1 MNRAAVCL
9 GGVLAGLWLG
19 LSGGLGEAQVAER
32 TSPPTSQEPPL
43 KKREELPPPRK
54 VVASVP
60 PTASS
65 ILSEQYSPI
74 DLDSALRLAG
84 VRNPEILLARERVTE
99 AVALHQLAAV
109 KFLPSLNSGVSVDTH
124 TGPVQQSAG
133 TILPVNRGALYL
145 GMGAYAVAAGTVQ
158 IPGLVVSGNVSEQIF
173 AALITRQ
180 VVRQREFASQAVRND
195 QLLRVANAYLEL
207 LRAEG
212 RRAVLLQTRDQAR
225 ELTRVLAAYT
235 NRGQGRL
242 ADADRAAATFTQRDA
257 EVLEAERQML
267 AASARLAQL
276 LDLDPTVRLR
286 PAERWVV
293 PAPLVP
299 DAIPLPELLA
309 IALTQRPELA
319 ERQAAIRA
327 ALLALRDAQL
337 LPFSPDVVVGYSV
350 GTFGGGSNLVSAGI
364 LRPDGTLLQEH
375 RFGNFGDRQDF
386 DAIVYWSL
394 QNLGLGNLAR
404 VRLAQSHLRSEQ
416 LRRLQILDQIRA
428 EVASAYAASHARFAQ
443 IETAERA
450 LAASQRAFQKDLE
463 RTRNNV
469 GLPIEVLDS
478 LRLLGLSRLAYVDA
492 IIDYNEA
499 QFALYVALGQP
510 PANRLARPVPAAL
523 LAPAP
528 ESETPRPTPAGDA
541 GAKPAPVPADTSRV
555 PPGASPA
562 SAPSS

>member
-9 GGVLAGLWLG
+9 GGALAGLWLG

-43 KKREELPPPRK
+43 KKREELPLPRK

-195 QLLRVANAYLEL
+195 QLLQVANAYLEL

-276 LDLDPTVRLR
+276 LDLDPSVRLR

-337 LPFSPDVVVGYSV
+337 LPFSPDVIVGYST

-443 IETAERA
+443 IETSERA

-528 ESETPRPTPAGDA
+528 ESETPRPTPAGGT
-541 GAKPAPVPADTSRV
+541 GAKPTLVPAAPSRV
-555 PPGASPA
+555 PPGASPVPA
-562 SAPSS
+562 LSS